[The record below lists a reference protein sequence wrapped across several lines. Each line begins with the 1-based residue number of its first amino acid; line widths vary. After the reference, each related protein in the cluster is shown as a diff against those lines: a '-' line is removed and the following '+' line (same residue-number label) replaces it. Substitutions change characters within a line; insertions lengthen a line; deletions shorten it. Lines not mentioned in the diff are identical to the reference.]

1 LFEKAAQGGIALGA
15 GLWTKLKIGALQLP
29 REVAQ
34 DLPRLTMRGADELM
48 LGNHRGVMRFESTQ
62 LCVRT
67 TIGTICIVGDGFS
80 LESIGANL
88 LLLRGKIQSITCGG
102 QTHG

>member
-1 LFEKAAQGGIALGA
+1 MSLGA
-15 GLWTKLKIGALQLP
+15 GLWTKLKIGVLQLP

-48 LGNHRGVMRFESTQ
+48 LGNHQGVMHFESTQ

-67 TIGTICIVGDGFS
+67 TIGVICITGDDFS
-80 LESIGANL
+80 LESIGADL
-88 LLLRGKIQSITCGG
+88 LLLHGKIQCITYGG
-102 QTHG
+102 KSHG